1 MNTSNRVDVVV
12 AEGEPMEGWED
23 LADVLGD
30 PVQAV
35 DVAPDP
41 KRRII
46 VLAPTKAAGQAHAE
60 SLGIEPVAIVTPRSP
75 RVSYGIIADEIVQ
88 APDLTADV
96 VAELMSQAGPSLATA
111 EGARASQ
118 KTEGADQ

>member
-1 MNTSNRVDVVV
+1 MNTSNHVDVVV
-12 AEGEPMEGWED
+12 AEGEPVAGWED

-30 PVQAV
+30 QVEAV

-46 VLAPTKAAGQAHAE
+46 VLASTKAAGQELAE
-60 SLGIEPVAIVTPRSP
+60 SLGIEPVAVVTPRSP
-75 RVSYGIIADEIVQ
+75 HASVGIIADEIVE

-96 VAELMSQAGPSLATA
+96 IAELMVNASPSLATTG
-111 EGARASQ
+111 GA
-118 KTEGADQ
+118 

>member
-1 MNTSNRVDVVV
+1 MNTSIQVDVIV
-12 AEGEPMEGWED
+12 AEGAPMAGLDD

-30 PVQAV
+30 PVEAI

-46 VLAPTKAAGQAHAE
+46 VLASTKAAGQELAE
-60 SLGIEPVAIVTPRSP
+60 SLGIEPVAVVTPRSP
-75 RVSYGIIADEIVQ
+75 HAARGVIADEIVE

-96 VAELMSQAGPSLATA
+96 IAGLMVNVSSSLATTG
-111 EGARASQ
+111 GA
-118 KTEGADQ
+118 